1 MFRACWC
8 CMQKVPDTV
17 PDGHVGTR
25 MLAATSF
32 GWVAKRMDMLTGEK
46 GCSGVSIKNIKTK
59 GLRTLR
65 DNMVEYICKRIAKK
79 RSAAPTSQA
88 VGPANSAIDDDGAE
102 RQTAPQ
108 AAVASQHK
116 GDVRLGKEKEE
127 VGVEATTEKGQE
139 EAACEGSGKVSVD
152 AGEGANITGVQET
165 GEASGQQGP
174 EDDVEQL
181 RRENWL
187 LKAENARLET
197 LFREEKSRLDRFFVG
212 IRGLIDKLQVLADQV
227 AVSDR
232 TAAKRLRDA
241 MSAMSTTITCNITSS
256 FDKAW
261 KAMKSFAE
269 KASAWLLDFDNPE
282 GNMAYERA
290 KAVSALADHVDGV
303 VGEAKRGLEE
313 YISQHLSAAQVN
325 IATTVT
331 HSFAV
336 QPPPPPQPTPPA
348 PTPTFPDELLKSFKA
363 DVLKAVTEATQQSF
377 VASRMKIIIEMIG
390 TVAPGRRG
398 SSPSANDAEAAQ
410 RREAD
415 NRGPVGSKPAARSMV
430 DQLKK
435 KAGWKVIRSSHSKG
449 DGSGGAE
456 GGHADE
462 VAAKVARPK
471 GLPWVAERTHPQ
483 SSGGK
488 SESDK
493 EIPTARTAK
502 DGGARTV
509 KGPSVVVVG
518 STSIPRNP
526 PAASSAPAGQSAFNN
541 DGPSL
546 AAPPAPVG
554 PSAAMD
560 EAKDAAVRGDGPC
573 TNKLPAGGDA
583 LRNLL
588 HRMEAH
594 HMDAAPAKTA
604 RRSVTP
610 QVAGTTSAAPPVAPL
625 VAARPPSDPKSAV
638 LRAQLGARTAP
649 VPPMTQPEP
658 GKSATPAS
666 VNAAAPTPDAAVADV
681 AAEKGV
687 RAALATGGQ
696 AAKDANIAA
705 IQAHFEAPKRI
716 VHAPALAI
724 MDTAHVEPSATHG
737 GSSAEPTTATDAV
750 AERNE
755 RETEGE
761 T

>member
-1 MFRACWC
+1 MFRACRC
-8 CMQKVPDTV
+8 YMQKVPDTV
-17 PDGHVGTR
+17 SDGHVGTG

-32 GWVAKRMDMLTGEK
+32 GWVAKRMDLLTGEK
-46 GCSGVSIKNIKTK
+46 GSSGVSIENIKTK

-65 DNMVEYICKRIAKK
+65 DNMVEYICKRIAEK

-108 AAVASQHK
+108 AAVAAQHQ
-116 GDVRLGKEKEE
+116 GDAR
-127 VGVEATTEKGQE
+127 
-139 EAACEGSGKVSVD
+139 
-152 AGEGANITGVQET
+152 
-165 GEASGQQGP
+165 GP

-197 LFREEKSRLDRFFVG
+197 LLREEKARLDRFFVG

-241 MSAMSTTITCNITSS
+241 TSAMSTTITGNITSS

-269 KASAWLLDFDNPE
+269 KAPAWLLDFDNPE

-348 PTPTFPDELLKSFKA
+348 PTPAFPDELLKSFKA

-377 VASRMKIIIEMIG
+377 VASRMKIMIEMIG

-415 NRGPVGSKPAARSMV
+415 KQGQKRAGGGDDAVSVKRSKGADGSRGPVGSKPAAKSVV

-462 VAAKVARPK
+462 VAAKVAGPK
-471 GLPWVAERTHPQ
+471 GLPLVAEQTHPQ

-526 PAASSAPAGQSAFNN
+526 PAASSAPADQSAFNN
-541 DGPSL
+541 DGPAL
-546 AAPPAPVG
+546 KAPPAPAG
-554 PSAAMD
+554 PSAAMG
-560 EAKDAAVRGDGPC
+560 EAKDAAARGDGPC
-573 TNKLPAGGDA
+573 TNKLPARGDA
-583 LRNLL
+583 LRDLL

-594 HMDAAPAKTA
+594 
-604 RRSVTP
+604 RR
-610 QVAGTTSAAPPVAPL
+610 
-625 VAARPPSDPKSAV
+625 
-638 LRAQLGARTAP
+638 
-649 VPPMTQPEP
+649 
-658 GKSATPAS
+658 
-666 VNAAAPTPDAAVADV
+666 DV
-681 AAEKGV
+681 
-687 RAALATGGQ
+687 
-696 AAKDANIAA
+696 
-705 IQAHFEAPKRI
+705 
-716 VHAPALAI
+716 
-724 MDTAHVEPSATHG
+724 
-737 GSSAEPTTATDAV
+737 
-750 AERNE
+750 
-755 RETEGE
+755 
-761 T
+761 